1 MPGWSIPNTVRQNR
15 AAERREYVTRIVQG
29 GVPKKVA
36 CYYAGVS
43 RRTLNR
49 YLKDARETL
58 RAN

>member
-1 MPGWSIPNTVRQNR
+1 MSGWHIPTAVRQHR
-15 AAERREYVTRIVQG
+15 AAERREYVARVVQG

-49 YLKDARETL
+49 YLRDAQ
-58 RAN
+58 